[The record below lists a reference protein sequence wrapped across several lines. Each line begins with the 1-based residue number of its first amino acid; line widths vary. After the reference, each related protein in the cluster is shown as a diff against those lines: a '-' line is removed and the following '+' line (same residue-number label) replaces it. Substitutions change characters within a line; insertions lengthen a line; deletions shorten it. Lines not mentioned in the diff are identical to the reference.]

1 MELGNRMK
9 NIKFKDKCYWK
20 SIRQIVT
27 TKDSVITI
35 APVNLLYR
43 FFSFDEITEYRN
55 YTLLMEIFDYEESFY
70 ARLHLNEIKIK
81 LYKGILSR
89 YNDLPVEVFF
99 KTISNT
105 KIILEININN
115 VCLVTEVLERIQSL
129 NFTD

>member
-1 MELGNRMK
+1 MK